1 MVRAPAGQAD
11 AGRSSRRSGAGVA
24 PGQSMTASAPN
35 VVPTHGVAWLQSSV
49 IDPPAWTEAF
59 SAPNE
64 QSVSVV
70 PPPDALDAPAA
81 TRPQHHRAGERD
93 RVSPQPYRPPIAHVN
108 LASA

>member
-24 PGQSMTASAPN
+24 PGQSMTASAPD
-35 VVPTHGVAWLQSSV
+35 VVPTHGVAWLKSSV
-49 IDPPAWTEAF
+49 IDPPAWTAAF

-81 TRPQHHRAGERD
+81 PGPAPSRRRARS
-93 RVSPQPYRPPIAHVN
+93 RIASV
-108 LASA
+108 LLTTDCSRQ